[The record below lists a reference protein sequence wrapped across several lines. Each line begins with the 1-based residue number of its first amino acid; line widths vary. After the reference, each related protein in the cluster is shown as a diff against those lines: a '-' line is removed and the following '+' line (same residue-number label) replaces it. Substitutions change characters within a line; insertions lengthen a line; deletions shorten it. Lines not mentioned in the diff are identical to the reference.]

1 MDDDPLLAAMIKVGT
16 SSQQVLGYATLN
28 PELSAR
34 GKQTIIVDDHVL
46 RRKNSS
52 DSYTIWKCTAN
63 SHCKLAVKTNNE
75 DLRII
80 WKKNTH
86 NHSQT
91 ELYNCVQSV
100 SGESVVRTFRTR
112 LDTLGLR
119 VDNFAY
125 GKNTEKDGVIVWHC
139 LSKGCKARAV
149 TDMNANNCE
158 HPFAHHNHASK
169 SDEHFLSLELRH
181 GIKRRISLDPSER
194 PQKAVDMV
202 IKDIDDN
209 EMNSHDLENLA
220 CVAKRKKYSK
230 KPRQPRDGC
239 ELSSTWVKLLNKE
252 INVDGGSLVQ
262 AVENNVVMF
271 GTEKSFQLLRE
282 NYSQV
287 FGDGT
292 FKFAP
297 KGYLQMYTI
306 HIYKHNKYIQV
317 AYFLLKDKHFK
328 TYNTMCKMLHGI
340 CPELNRSVFQ
350 LDFEPGVHKAVR
362 TQFPGAVVRGCRFH
376 LAQSW
381 NRRIQRHGL
390 QKTYI
395 AARSQAAI
403 WLQTVF
409 GLPSLEPASV
419 KPLFNDT
426 LVQ

>member
-1 MDDDPLLAAMIKVGT
+1 M
-16 SSQQVLGYATLN
+16 
-28 PELSAR
+28 
-34 GKQTIIVDDHVL
+34 
-46 RRKNSS
+46 
-52 DSYTIWKCTAN
+52 
-63 SHCKLAVKTNNE
+63 
-75 DLRII
+75 
-80 WKKNTH
+80 
-86 NHSQT
+86 
-91 ELYNCVQSV
+91 
-100 SGESVVRTFRTR
+100 
-112 LDTLGLR
+112 
-119 VDNFAY
+119 
-125 GKNTEKDGVIVWHC
+125 
-139 LSKGCKARAV
+139 
-149 TDMNANNCE
+149 
-158 HPFAHHNHASK
+158 
-169 SDEHFLSLELRH
+169 
-181 GIKRRISLDPSER
+181 
-194 PQKAVDMV
+194 
-202 IKDIDDN
+202 
-209 EMNSHDLENLA
+209 
-220 CVAKRKKYSK
+220 
-230 KPRQPRDGC
+230 
-239 ELSSTWVKLLNKE
+239 KLLNKE

-262 AVENNVVMF
+262 AVENNVVML

-362 TQFPGAVVRGCRFH
+362 KQFPGAVVRGCRFH

-403 WLQTVF
+403 WLKTVF

-419 KPLFNDT
+419 QPFFNDI
-426 LVQ
+426 LVQQAPTTEAFTLYSKYLIETYIKPDATFPPTMWVVVLDP